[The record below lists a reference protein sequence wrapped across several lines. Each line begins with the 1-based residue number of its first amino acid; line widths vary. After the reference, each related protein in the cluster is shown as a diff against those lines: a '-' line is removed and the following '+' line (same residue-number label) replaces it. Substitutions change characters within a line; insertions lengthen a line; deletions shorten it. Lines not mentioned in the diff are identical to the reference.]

1 MSATS
6 AVNHVTASSKEELDA
21 AIAANACACLQ
32 WESARHSRA
41 RRVHYCSAHLA
52 VTAAAKSKTFVLFTG
67 AVDAAT
73 GKSWCPDCVDAYPTI
88 HASIDKAE
96 PPVTLITVPLVR
108 AEYRGNASHWAR

>member
-1 MSATS
+1 MP
-6 AVNHVTASSKEELDA
+6 VR
-21 AIAANACACLQ
+21 ACSGCLRPVLVGHAHPITPRFLACP
-32 WESARHSRA
+32 
-41 RRVHYCSAHLA
+41 
-52 VTAAAKSKTFVLFTG
+52 AAAKSKTFVLFTG
-67 AVDAAT
+67 AVDPAT